1 MATTIK
7 WRIGCS
13 GFHYREWKD
22 LFYPPETPQ
31 RKWFDY
37 YCTRFN
43 TLELNYTFYRFPQI
57 APLESWYDKSPPS
70 FNFSIKAPRLI
81 THFKQF
87 KDVRPLLDD
96 FYNVAKQGLKDKLGP
111 ILFQFHPKTVY
122 SPELLEEILS
132 QLNNTVTNVLEFRD
146 ASWWRQEVI
155 QALTA
160 QNVVF
165 CGISHPHLP
174 DTTII
179 NQPLVYYHFHGV
191 PVLYKSEYSEKFLDT
206 VSEHIIADD
215 RVQEAYLYF
224 NNTAKGHA
232 IRNALYLQDK
242 LQHG

>member
-1 MATTIK
+1 MATIIQ

-43 TLELNYTFYRFPQI
+43 TLELNYTFYRFPQV
-57 APLESWYDKSPPS
+57 APLESWYDKSPPG

-96 FYNVAKQGLKDKLGP
+96 FYNVAKEGLKDKLGP
-111 ILFQFHPKTVY
+111 VLFQFHPKTVY
-122 SPELLEEILS
+122 SPYLLEEILA
-132 QLNNTVTNVLEFRD
+132 QLDQEVNNVLEFRD
-146 ASWWRQEVI
+146 ISWWREDVI
-155 QALTA
+155 QQLAA
-160 QNVVF
+160 QKVVF
-165 CGISHPHLP
+165 CGVSHHRLP
-174 DTTII
+174 ETPVI
-179 NQPLVYYHFHGV
+179 NGPLVYYRFHGV
-191 PVLYKSEYSEKFLDT
+191 PILYKSEYSTAFLDE
-206 VSEHIIADD
+206 VSETISANGQV
-215 RVQEAYLYF
+215 REAYLYL

-232 IRNALYLQDK
+232 IKNALYLQEK
-242 LQHG
+242 LMNG

>member
-1 MATTIK
+1 MATIIQ

-43 TLELNYTFYRFPQI
+43 TLELNYTFYRFPQV

-87 KDVRPLLDD
+87 RDVRPLLDD
-96 FYNVAKQGLKDKLGP
+96 FYNVAKEGLKDKLGP
-111 ILFQFHPKTVY
+111 VLFQFHPKTVY
-122 SPELLEEILS
+122 SPYLLEEILG
-132 QLNNTVTNVLEFRD
+132 QLDAEVTNVLEFRD
-146 ASWWRQEVI
+146 VSWWREDVY
-155 QALTA
+155 QALA
-160 QNVVF
+160 ARRVVF

-174 DTTII
+174 NTPII
-179 NQPLVYYHFHGV
+179 NGPLVYYRFHGV
-191 PVLYKSEYSEKFLDT
+191 PVLYKSEYPTQFLDE
-206 VSEHIIADD
+206 VSNTILAEGQVRD
-215 RVQEAYLYF
+215 AYLYL

-232 IRNALYLQDK
+232 IKNALYLQEK
-242 LQHG
+242 LVNG

>member
-1 MATTIK
+1 MATIIQ

-57 APLESWYDKSPPS
+57 APLEGWYYKSPPN
-70 FNFSIKAPRLI
+70 FKFSIKAPRLI

-96 FYNVAKQGLKDKLGP
+96 FYNVAKEGLKDKLGP
-111 ILFQFHPKTVY
+111 VLFQFHPKTVY
-122 SPELLEEILS
+122 TPELLEEILA
-132 QLNNTVTNVLEFRD
+132 QLDPEVSNVLEFRD
-146 ASWWRQEVI
+146 ASWWREDVY
-155 QALTA
+155 QALAA
-160 QNVVF
+160 QKIVF

-174 DTTII
+174 NTPVV
-179 NQPLVYYHFHGV
+179 NRPLAYYRFHGV
-191 PVLYKSEYSEKFLDT
+191 PILYKSEYSTQFLDE
-206 VSEHIIADD
+206 VSDSINADEQV
-215 RVQEAYLYF
+215 REAYLYL

-232 IRNALYLQDK
+232 IKNALYLQEK
-242 LQHG
+242 LMNG